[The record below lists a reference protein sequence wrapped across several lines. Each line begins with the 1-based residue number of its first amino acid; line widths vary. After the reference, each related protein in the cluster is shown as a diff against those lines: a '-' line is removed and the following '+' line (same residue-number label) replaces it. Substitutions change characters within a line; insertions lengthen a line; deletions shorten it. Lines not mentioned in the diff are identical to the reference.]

1 MMAFSPALTANVVMA
16 ILSAAMLV
24 QSIRLLRGFEQLRA
38 SGLNEV
44 VRALQRATVEASAVL
59 NELRHTLGSDIDASS
74 RILEEA
80 IAIRDELAMIVE
92 MGDGTAE
99 RIVAA
104 VDAARIEQMLQDA
117 RRAPGGGD

>member
-92 MGDGTAE
+92 MGDATAE